1 MAHYVIVGHPV
12 REKMTIEVK
21 EHPGKKFN
29 ISIDKRKK
37 EGKNEDPYIFT
48 ENFLYS
54 FCHAYEAIT
63 KKIRNKVKANESVYF
78 IFVARIEN
86 KSKIF
91 EIDTIIKAK
100 EIIEWPEKGNRYE
113 KNLSFL
119 KDDNVRKHHLPA
131 IIDGNLQEHNRK
143 NLYTCI
149 GDENKSFLPMIENS
163 EDEYIPY
170 RFSMELSEKIEL
182 MLTRG
187 REEPKGFY
195 VVKDTSNGNNDKA
208 LKEVYGEI
216 ERVLNSTDKDCIR
229 LKGTMLKD
237 KRDYKVNE

>member
-1 MAHYVIVGHPV
+1 MAYYVIVGHPV
-12 REKMTIEVK
+12 REKMTIEV
-21 EHPGKKFN
+21 EEYPGKKFN
-29 ISIDKRKK
+29 ISIDKRKNK
-37 EGKNEDPYIFT
+37 GKNEDPYIFT

-100 EIIEWPEKGNRYE
+100 EIVEWPEKGNRYE

-119 KDDNVRKHHLPA
+119 KDDNVRKHHLSA

-149 GDENKSFLPMIENS
+149 GYKNKSFLPMIENS

-170 RFSMELSEKIEL
+170 RFSKELSEKIKS
-182 MLTRG
+182 MLTR
-187 REEPKGFY
+187 RRKEYKRFY
-195 VVKDTSNGNNDKA
+195 VVKDTSNGICIND
-208 LKEVYGEI
+208 LKKVYGEI
-216 ERVLNSTDKDCIR
+216 ERLLNSTDKDCIC

>member
-1 MAHYVIVGHPV
+1 MTHYVIVGHPV

-21 EHPGKKFN
+21 KHSGKKFN
-29 ISIDKRKK
+29 ISIDKRKVD
-37 EGKNEDPYIFT
+37 KNEDPYVFT

-63 KKIRNKVKANESVYF
+63 KKIREKVNNKESVYF

-86 KSKIF
+86 RSEIF
-91 EIDTIIKAK
+91 EIDTIIKAEK
-100 EIIEWPEKGNRYE
+100 IVEWPEKGNRY
-113 KNLSFL
+113 L
-119 KDDNVRKHHLPA
+119 KELNFINDNAKKHHLPA
-131 IIDGNLQEHNRK
+131 IIDGNLQEHDRK

-149 GDENKSFLPMIENS
+149 GDKKASFLPMIKKS

-170 RFSMELSEKIEL
+170 RFSKDLSEKIYK

-195 VVKDTSNGNNDKA
+195 VVKDTSNGINKED
-208 LKEVYGEI
+208 LVEVYGE
-216 ERVLNSTDKDCIR
+216 LDKLLKSEDCIQ
-229 LKGTMLKD
+229 LTGKDLKD
-237 KRDYKVNE
+237 KRD

>member
-1 MAHYVIVGHPV
+1 MAYYVIVGHPA

-21 EHPGKKFN
+21 EYPGKKFN
-29 ISIDKRKK
+29 ISIDKRKN
-37 EGKNEDPYIFT
+37 EGKNEDPYVFT

-100 EIIEWPEKGNRYE
+100 EIVEWPEKGNRYE

-149 GDENKSFLPMIENS
+149 GDEDKSFLPMIENS

-170 RFSMELSEKIEL
+170 RFSKELSEKIEP

-187 REEPKGFY
+187 RKEHKGFY
-195 VVKDTSNGNNDKA
+195 VVKDTSNGICIND

-216 ERVLNSTDKDCIR
+216 ERLLNSTDTDCIR

>member
-29 ISIDKRKK
+29 ISIDKRKN
-37 EGKNEDPYIFT
+37 EGKNEDPYVFT

-63 KKIRNKVKANESVYF
+63 KKIRNKVKDKESVYF
-78 IFVARIEN
+78 IFVARIKNSSE
-86 KSKIF
+86 IF

-100 EIIEWPEKGNRYE
+100 EIVKWPEKGNRYKGNLYFLE
-113 KNLSFL
+113 KNA
-119 KDDNVRKHHLPA
+119 KKHHLPA
-131 IIDGNLQEHNRK
+131 IIDGNLQEHDRK

-149 GDENKSFLPMIENS
+149 GDETESFLPMIKNS

-170 RFSMELSEKIEL
+170 RFSKELSEKIEP

-195 VVKDTSNGNNDKA
+195 VVKDTSNGISKDD
-208 LKEVYGEI
+208 LEGLYGEI
-216 ERVLNSTDKDCIR
+216 ERVLNCKDCIY
-229 LKGTMLKD
+229 LTGSMLKD
-237 KRDYKVNE
+237 KRDTK

>member
-12 REKMTIEVK
+12 REKITIEVK

-29 ISIDKRKK
+29 ISIDKRKN
-37 EGKNEDPYIFT
+37 EEKNEDPYVFT

-54 FCHAYEAIT
+54 FCHAYESIT
-63 KKIRNKVKANESVYF
+63 KKIRNKVKDNESVYF

-86 KSKIF
+86 KSEIF

-100 EIIEWPEKGNRYE
+100 EIVEWPEKGNRNKE
-113 KNLSFL
+113 NLSFIG
-119 KDDNVRKHHLPA
+119 DDNIKKHHLPA
-131 IIDGNLQEHNRK
+131 IINGNLQEHNIK

-149 GDENKSFLPMIENS
+149 GDENESFLPMIKNS

-170 RFSMELSEKIEL
+170 RFDIDLSGKICQ

-187 REEPKGFY
+187 RKEHKGFY
-195 VVKDTSNGNNDKA
+195 VVKDTSNGINIDN

-216 ERVLNSTDKDCIR
+216 ERVLNCKGCIH
-229 LKGTMLKD
+229 LTGSMLKD
-237 KRDYKVNE
+237 KRDTK

>member
-1 MAHYVIVGHPV
+1 MVHYVIVGHPV

-29 ISIDKRKK
+29 ISIDKRKN
-37 EGKNEDPYIFT
+37 EGKNEDPYVFT

-78 IFVARIEN
+78 IFVARIDNSSE
-86 KSKIF
+86 IF

-100 EIIEWPEKGNRYE
+100 EIVEWPEKGNRNKE
-113 KNLSFL
+113 NLSFIG
-119 KDDNVRKHHLPA
+119 DDNIKKYHLPA
-131 IIDGNLQEHNRK
+131 IINGNLQEHDRK

-149 GDENKSFLPMIENS
+149 GDEKESFLPMIENL
-163 EDEYIPY
+163 EDEYISY
-170 RFSMELSEKIEL
+170 RFSKELSEKIKS

-187 REEPKGFY
+187 RKEYKGFY
-195 VVKDTSNGNNDKA
+195 VVKDTSNGICIND

-216 ERVLNSTDKDCIR
+216 ERLLNSTDKDCIR
-229 LKGTMLKD
+229 LKGPMLKD

>member
-1 MAHYVIVGHPV
+1 MAYYVIVGHPV
-12 REKMTIEVK
+12 REKMTIEV
-21 EHPGKKFN
+21 EEYPGKKFN
-29 ISIDKRKK
+29 ISIDKRKN
-37 EGKNEDPYIFT
+37 EGKNEDPYVFT

-100 EIIEWPEKGNRYE
+100 EIVEWPEKGNRYE

-149 GDENKSFLPMIENS
+149 GDENESFLPMIENS

-170 RFSMELSEKIEL
+170 RFSKELSEKIEP

-195 VVKDTSNGNNDKA
+195 VVKDTSNGISEDD
-208 LKEVYGEI
+208 LDEVYGEI
-216 ERVLNSTDKDCIR
+216 ERLLNSTDCIR

>member
-1 MAHYVIVGHPV
+1 MAYYVIVGHPA

-21 EHPGKKFN
+21 EYPGKKFN
-29 ISIDKRKK
+29 ISIDKRKN
-37 EGKNEDPYIFT
+37 EGKNEDPYVFA

-54 FCHAYEAIT
+54 FCHANIAIT
-63 KKIRNKVKANESVYF
+63 KEIRNKVKDNESVYF
-78 IFVARIEN
+78 IFVARIDNSSE
-86 KSKIF
+86 IF

-100 EIIEWPEKGNRYE
+100 EIVEWPEKGNRNKE
-113 KNLSFL
+113 NLSFIG
-119 KDDNVRKHHLPA
+119 DDNIKKHHLPA
-131 IIDGNLQEHNRK
+131 IINGNLQEHNIK

-149 GDENKSFLPMIENS
+149 GDEKASFLPMIENS

-170 RFSMELSEKIEL
+170 RFSMKLSKKIYK

-187 REEPKGFY
+187 RKEHKGFY
-195 VVKDTSNGNNDKA
+195 VVKDTSNGICIND

-216 ERVLNSTDKDCIR
+216 ERLLNSTDKDCIR

>member
-1 MAHYVIVGHPV
+1 MVHYVIVGHPV

-29 ISIDKRKK
+29 ISIDKRKN
-37 EGKNEDPYIFT
+37 EGKNEDPYVFT

-78 IFVARIEN
+78 IFVARIDNSSE
-86 KSKIF
+86 IF

-100 EIIEWPEKGNRYE
+100 EIVEWPEKGNRNKE
-113 KNLSFL
+113 NLSFIG
-119 KDDNVRKHHLPA
+119 DDNIKKYHLPA
-131 IIDGNLQEHNRK
+131 IINGNLQEHNRN

-149 GDENKSFLPMIENS
+149 GGENESFLPMIKNL

-170 RFSMELSEKIEL
+170 RFSKELSEKIEL
-182 MLTRG
+182 TLTRG
-187 REEPKGFY
+187 SEESKGFY
-195 VVKDTSNGNNDKA
+195 VVKDTSNRICIND

-216 ERVLNSTDKDCIR
+216 ERLLNSTDKDCIR
-229 LKGTMLKD
+229 LKGPMLKD

>member
-149 GDENKSFLPMIENS
+149 GDENESFLPMIENS

-170 RFSMELSEKIEL
+170 RFSKELSEKIKP
-182 MLTRG
+182 MLTR
-187 REEPKGFY
+187 RKEYKRFY
-195 VVKDTSNGNNDKA
+195 VVKDTSNGICIND
-208 LKEVYGEI
+208 LEEVYGEI
-216 ERVLNSTDKDCIR
+216 ERLLNSTDKDCIR
-229 LKGTMLKD
+229 LKGAMLKD

>member
-1 MAHYVIVGHPV
+1 MAYYVIVGHPA

-29 ISIDKRKK
+29 ISIDKRKN
-37 EGKNEDPYIFT
+37 EGKNEDPYIFA

-54 FCHAYEAIT
+54 FCHANSAIT

-78 IFVARIEN
+78 IFVARIDNSSE
-86 KSKIF
+86 IF

-100 EIIEWPEKGNRYE
+100 EIVEWPEKGKRNKE
-113 KNLSFL
+113 NLSFIG
-119 KDDNVRKHHLPA
+119 DDNIKKHHLPA

-149 GDENKSFLPMIENS
+149 GDENESFLPMIENS

-170 RFSMELSEKIEL
+170 RFSKELSEKIKP
-182 MLTRG
+182 M
-187 REEPKGFY
+187 
-195 VVKDTSNGNNDKA
+195 
-208 LKEVYGEI
+208 LKEEEKNI
-216 ERVLNSTDKDCIR
+216 KDF
-229 LKGTMLKD
+229 MW
-237 KRDYKVNE
+237 